1 VEDEVQ
7 HLRRSLRD
15 IVAFTMLP
23 SVWTG
28 STTAQICADVIE
40 VVSRAVDC
48 DAVHLSLQSSVSAD
62 LLRLRNEDDAET
74 RRAIG
79 ELAGQPPRHDVQAVP
94 ASGRPDL
101 RVVGYPL
108 SADPSDRLIVASF
121 RADFPNEIERLM
133 LRVAANQASLW
144 IERRKVEIALASES
158 EFRKNAEEAASFI
171 ARASEILSR
180 SLDYEETLQSITAI
194 VVPQLADW
202 CFVDLVDA
210 DGSFQRIAV
219 AHARPEDLPLAT
231 RLRRSY
237 APKSAAHGVSRTFA
251 RGQTTL
257 MNEVS
262 PEVLMNVARDDDHR
276 EVLLALGI
284 RCFVSVPMTSRGT
297 TFGVLTFLGTH
308 QRLCFEPSDVA
319 LAEELAR
326 RAALAFDNASL
337 YRKAQEANRA
347 KDEFLANLSHELRTP
362 MTAILGWAHL
372 LEMGDLEEPQA
383 RLGIA
388 TIKQSAQAQA
398 KLIDDLL
405 DVSRIITG
413 KLYLNSAEA
422 DLAEIVRNATA
433 AIRPAVHAKRQQLDL
448 DVGVE
453 HVTVWADASRLQ
465 QVFWNLFA
473 NAVKF
478 TPAGGS
484 IRVQLAADFAGHVS
498 VSIRD
503 TGEGIAAEFLP
514 LVFDRFRQAATI
526 HRGRTGLGLGLAITK
541 ELVEMHGGSISAASD
556 GEGHG
561 STFTV
566 VLPRYTDHQPPA
578 APAPVQSRSRL
589 QSLRILLVEDD
600 EGTRMLL
607 ETLLNAFGAEVTAA
621 SCATDAE
628 ALFVDCRPQVL
639 ITDIGM
645 PGDDGLMLLQR
656 LRSSEPSLPAIA
668 VSGYAETATRDR
680 VLSVGFNGF
689 ITKPVDPMA
698 LIEAID
704 RAVEG

>member
-1 VEDEVQ
+1 VEDDVQ

-28 STTAQICADVIE
+28 STTAQICADVID
-40 VVSRAVDC
+40 VVSRAIDC

-62 LLRLRNEDDAET
+62 LLRLRDEDDAET
-74 RRAIG
+74 RRAMR
-79 ELAGQPPRHDVQAVP
+79 ELAGQPPRHDVQAV
-94 ASGRPDL
+94 AAAGRPDL
-101 RVVGYPL
+101 RVIGYPL
-108 SADPSDRLIVASF
+108 SADPADRLIVASY
-121 RADFPNEIERLM
+121 RADFPAELERLM

-144 IERRKVEIALASES
+144 IERKKVE
-158 EFRKNAEEAASFI
+158 
-171 ARASEILSR
+171 
-180 SLDYEETLQSITAI
+180 
-194 VVPQLADW
+194 
-202 CFVDLVDA
+202 
-210 DGSFQRIAV
+210 
-219 AHARPEDLPLAT
+219 
-231 RLRRSY
+231 
-237 APKSAAHGVSRTFA
+237 
-251 RGQTTL
+251 
-257 MNEVS
+257 
-262 PEVLMNVARDDDHR
+262 
-276 EVLLALGI
+276 
-284 RCFVSVPMTSRGT
+284 
-297 TFGVLTFLGTH
+297 
-308 QRLCFEPSDVA
+308 
-319 LAEELAR
+319 
-326 RAALAFDNASL
+326 AALH
-337 YRKAQEANRA
+337 EANRA

-413 KLYLNSAEA
+413 KLYLNSGEV

-433 AIRPAVHAKRQQLDL
+433 AIRPAIHAKRQQLDL
-448 DVGVE
+448 DLGLDLGME
-453 HVTVWADASRLQ
+453 HVTVWGDAGRLQ

-478 TPAGGS
+478 TPPGGS
-484 IRVQLAADFAGHVS
+484 IRVQLGADGDGHVT

-541 ELVEMHGGSISAASD
+541 ELVEMHGGSISAASE

-566 VLPRYTDHQPPA
+566 VLPRYSDHQPLT
-578 APAPVQSRSRL
+578 APALVQSRSSL

-600 EGTRMLL
+600 EGTRTLL
-607 ETLLNAFGAEVTAA
+607 EALLNAFGAEVTAA
-621 SCATDAE
+621 SCAADAE
-628 ALFVDCRPQVL
+628 GVFEECRPQVL

-645 PGDDGLMLLQR
+645 PDGDGLMLLQR
-656 LRSSEPSLPAIA
+656 LRTRQPALPAIA

-698 LIEAID
+698 LIEAIELSF
-704 RAVEG
+704 RESRPSP